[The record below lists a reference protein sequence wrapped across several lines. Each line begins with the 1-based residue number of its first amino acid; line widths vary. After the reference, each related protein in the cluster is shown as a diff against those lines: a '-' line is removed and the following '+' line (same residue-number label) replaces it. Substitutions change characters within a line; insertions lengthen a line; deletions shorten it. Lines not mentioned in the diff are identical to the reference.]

1 LKSSRK
7 RIPFDRLMSR
17 SYWIWRGSPALTVPT
32 MFSTGLTAM
41 TESIAGIFAVAFLVR
56 LEGTS
61 WLARIASDLNSQ
73 NLSDLSTLTSSPAFV
88 SLVLEFLLPAVA
100 VSIIVFVL
108 ANGFVYSAEYGSYW
122 QAREGA
128 HVGVSDVMSR
138 FVEKW
143 RPMAWTVLLSDLIT
157 FLPMLVSI
165 GLMAFI
171 VQASAGLAAALLA
184 TAVLLAGCVV
194 TVVFALFFVY
204 TPVAV
209 AADGLSG
216 LAAMRK
222 SWHQVG
228 QNVGVAFAYGV
239 VYFVLTGAISLGSS
253 YIPYVGL
260 PISSLASVGI
270 LILVVPVLHL
280 TKTEIYSETLI
291 PEPVEFV
298 VYKSLFPDLVG
309 PFLRMLWRKLVEG
322 LKELKDFA
330 FNLQN
335 LKYHIL
341 SAAGLGLGW
350 LLGLWIGNNGL
361 TGVIYGLGY
370 VPGKINPLVTGSLP
384 LTVGVYIFFHNWQA
398 SLATALSG
406 VWFPAIPFVGLLLNG
421 ILVGVVSDLAPNTT
435 MLAAALLPHGVI
447 ELPAFVLA
455 GSAGIK
461 LGVTFLRVLRSPT
474 PEKIGEFHTVTRQTL
489 YLVIGL
495 ALLFFIAGFIEGN
508 ITPAIMRMAGWT

>member
-1 LKSSRK
+1 
-7 RIPFDRLMSR
+7 MSR

-32 MFSTGLTAM
+32 MFSTGLTAL
-41 TESIAGIFAVAFLVR
+41 TESIAGIFVVALLVR

-61 WLARIASDLNSQ
+61 WLVRIAGDISSRNFT
-73 NLSDLSTLTSSPAFV
+73 DLSTLISTPAFV
-88 SLVLEFLLPAVA
+88 SLVLEYLLPAAA
-100 VSIIVFVL
+100 VSIIVLVV
-108 ANGFVYSAEYGSYW
+108 ASGFVYSAEYGSYW

-143 RPMAWTVLLSDLIT
+143 RPMAWTMFLSNLMA
-157 FLPMLVSI
+157 LVPMLVGF
-165 GLMAFI
+165 GLLVFL
-171 VQASAGLAAALLA
+171 VRASAGLAAVLLA
-184 TAVLLAGCVV
+184 IVVLLAGSIL
-194 TVVFALFFVY
+194 TVVLALFFIY
-204 TPVAV
+204 APVAV
-209 AADGLSG
+209 AADSLSG
-216 LAAMRK
+216 LAAIRK
-222 SWHQVG
+222 SWHQVR
-228 QNVGVAFAYGV
+228 QNVGTAFAYGI
-239 VYFVLTGAISLGSS
+239 VYTVLISAISFGSS
-253 YIPYVGL
+253 FIPYVSL

-280 TKTEIYSETLI
+280 TKTEVYAETLK

-298 VYKSLFPDLVG
+298 VYKPLFLDLAG
-309 PFLRMLWRKLVEG
+309 PLPRLLWRKLVEG

-330 FNLQN
+330 FTLQN
-335 LKYHIL
+335 LKYHLL

-361 TGVIYGLGY
+361 TGVIYALGY
-370 VPGKINPLVTGSLP
+370 VPGKINPLVTGSAP

-406 VWFPAIPFVGLLLNG
+406 IWFPAMPVVGLLLNG
-421 ILVGVVSDLAPNTT
+421 ILVGVVSDLVPNPT

-461 LGVTFLRVLRSPT
+461 LGVVFLRSFRNPA
-474 PEKIGEFHTVTRQTL
+474 PGKIEEFHRVVRQTL
-489 YLVIGL
+489 YLIIGL

-508 ITPAIMRMAGWT
+508 ITPIVMRMAGWT

>member
-1 LKSSRK
+1 
-7 RIPFDRLMSR
+7 MSR

-32 MFSTGLTAM
+32 MFSTGLTAL
-41 TESIAGIFAVAFLVR
+41 TESIAGIFVVALLVR

-61 WLARIASDLNSQ
+61 WLVRIAGDISSQ
-73 NLSDLSTLTSSPAFV
+73 NFTDLSTLISTPAFV
-88 SLVLEFLLPAVA
+88 SLVLEYLLPAAA
-100 VSIIVFVL
+100 VSIIVLVV
-108 ANGFVYSAEYGSYW
+108 ASGFVYSAEYGSYW

-143 RPMAWTVLLSDLIT
+143 RPMAWTMFLSNLMT
-157 FLPMLVSI
+157 LVPMLVGF
-165 GLMAFI
+165 GLLVFL
-171 VQASAGLAAALLA
+171 VQASAGLAAVLLA
-184 TAVLLAGCVV
+184 IVVLLAGSIL
-194 TVVFALFFVY
+194 TVVLALFFIY
-204 TPVAV
+204 APVAV
-209 AADGLSG
+209 AADSLSG
-216 LAAMRK
+216 LAAIRK
-222 SWHQVG
+222 SWHQVR
-228 QNVGVAFAYGV
+228 QNVGTAFAYGI
-239 VYFVLTGAISLGSS
+239 VYTVLIGAISFGSS
-253 YIPYVGL
+253 FIPYVSL

-280 TKTEIYSETLI
+280 TKTEIYAETLK

-298 VYKSLFPDLVG
+298 VYKPLFPDLAG
-309 PFLRMLWRKLVEG
+309 PLPRLLWRKLVEG

-330 FNLQN
+330 FTLQN
-335 LKYHIL
+335 LKYHLL

-361 TGVIYGLGY
+361 TGVIYALGY
-370 VPGKINPLVTGSLP
+370 VPGKINPLVTGSAP

-406 VWFPAIPFVGLLLNG
+406 IWFPAMPFVGLLLNG
-421 ILVGVVSDLAPNTT
+421 ILVGVVSDLVPNPT

-461 LGVTFLRVLRSPT
+461 LGVVFLRSFRNPA
-474 PEKIGEFHTVTRQTL
+474 PGKIGEFHRVARQTL
-489 YLVIGL
+489 YLILGL

-508 ITPAIMRMAGWT
+508 ITPIVMRMAGWT

>member
-1 LKSSRK
+1 LKNAKK

-32 MFSTGLTAM
+32 MFSTGLTAL
-41 TESIAGIFAVAFLVR
+41 TESIVGIFVVALLVR

-61 WLARIASDLNSQ
+61 WLAQIASDINSQ
-73 NLSDLSTLTSSPAFV
+73 NFTDLSSLISSPAFV
-88 SLVLEFLLPAVA
+88 ALVLEYLLPAAA
-100 VSIIVFVL
+100 VSITVL
-108 ANGFVYSAEYGSYW
+108 AVASGFVYSAEYGSYW

-128 HVGVSDVMSR
+128 HVGVSEVMSR

-143 RPMAWTVLLSDLIT
+143 RPMAWTMFLSNLMT
-157 FLPMLVSI
+157 FLPMLTGF
-165 GLMAFI
+165 GLLVFLGYT
-171 VQASAGLAAALLA
+171 SAGL
-184 TAVLLAGCVV
+184 TAVLLA
-194 TVVFALFFVY
+194 TVVLLAGSILTAVLALFFIY

-209 AADGLSG
+209 AADNLSG
-216 LAAMRK
+216 LAAIRR
-222 SWHQVG
+222 SWYQVR
-228 QNVGVAFAYGV
+228 QNDRTAFAYGI
-239 VYFVLTGAISLGSS
+239 VYIVLIGVISYGSS
-253 YIPYVGL
+253 FIPYVNL

-280 TKTEIYSETLI
+280 TKTEIYSEMLK
-291 PEPVEFV
+291 PEPVEFE
-298 VYKSLFPDLVG
+298 VYKPLFPDLAG
-309 PFLRMLWRKLVEG
+309 PVPRLLWRKLVEG
-322 LKELKDFA
+322 LKELKDFTFA
-330 FNLQN
+330 LQN
-335 LKYHIL
+335 LKYHLL

-361 TGVIYGLGY
+361 TGVIYAFGY
-370 VPGKINPLVTGSLP
+370 VPGKINPLVAGSAP

-406 VWFPAIPFVGLLLNG
+406 IWFPVMPFVDLLLNG
-421 ILVGVVSDLAPNTT
+421 ILVGVVSDLTPNTT
-435 MLAAALLPHGVI
+435 MLAAALLPHGII

-461 LGVTFLRVLRSPT
+461 LGVVFLRSFRNPA
-474 PEKIGEFHTVTRQTL
+474 PEKIKEFHKVAQQTL

-508 ITPAIMRMAGWT
+508 ITPTIMRMAGWT